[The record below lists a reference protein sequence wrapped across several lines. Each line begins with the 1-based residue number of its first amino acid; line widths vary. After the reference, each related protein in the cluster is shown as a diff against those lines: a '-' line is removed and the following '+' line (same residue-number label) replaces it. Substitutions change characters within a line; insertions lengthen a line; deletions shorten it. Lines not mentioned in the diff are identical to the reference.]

1 MATSRCPC
9 ASLVRMSEYVIG
21 LDLGGTKILSL
32 CVDREYNVVDEDR
45 RETEADSGPE
55 AVIDRMVASARA
67 VIERRNVL
75 AIGISTP
82 GPTKTFEGIVTTP
95 PNLPGWKDVPL
106 AKLISERTGLP
117 SWIENDVNAG
127 ALAEHR
133 IGAGRGTKHLVM
145 VAPGTG
151 VGGGLVLD
159 GKLYRG
165 ASGGAGEVGHM
176 QMDPAGP
183 RCPCGRFGCLE
194 VLASGKA
201 LGETARMIAANEPDG
216 LVAQIAER
224 EGEEPDARILD
235 LAAEQ
240 GDEAAMGALIQA
252 GAYLGA
258 GLTNLID
265 VFNPEVIVIG
275 GSLRK
280 SAIYYQTALSR
291 AKPQAFPQHAA
302 DVRIVEAELGDNAP
316 AIGAAI
322 IAWERLAG
330 VRNQGTTQ
338 P

>member
-1 MATSRCPC
+1 
-9 ASLVRMSEYVIG
+9 MSEYVIG

-32 CVDREYNVVDEDR
+32 CVDHDLNVFNQDL
-45 RETEADSGPE
+45 RETEDEDGPD
-55 AVIDRMVASARA
+55 AVIGLMVNSARA
-67 VIERRNVL
+67 AAGDRTNL
-75 AIGISTP
+75 AVGISTP
-82 GPTKTFEGIVTTP
+82 VPTKTNEGIVTTP

-106 AKLISERTGLP
+106 ARLISERMGLP
-117 SWIENDVNAG
+117 AWIENDVNAG

-133 IGAGRGTKHLVM
+133 VGAGRGSKHLVM
-145 VAPGTG
+145 IAPGTG

-159 GKLYRG
+159 GRLYRG

-183 RCPCGRFGCLE
+183 RCPCGRNGCLE

-201 LGETARMIAANEPDG
+201 LGEIARAIAANEPEG
-216 LVAQIAER
+216 HVARIAAVEN
-224 EGEEPDARILD
+224 EEPDARILD
-235 LAAEQ
+235 LAAAE
-240 GDEAAMGALIQA
+240 GDEAAMSALIRA
-252 GAYLGA
+252 GAYFGA

-280 SAIYYQTALSR
+280 SALYYQTALGR

-322 IAWERLAG
+322 IAWEKLAG
-330 VRNQGTTQ
+330 ID
-338 P
+338 